1 MKKITIIS
9 IIFLFVVATV
19 FSDNSVG
26 KTDKEFS
33 VTKFAEKLTNTI
45 GKDGLEAG
53 LSLFAEVP
61 ESFVD
66 DYSINYLHA
75 SLLVSA
81 QKAIEAERIATV
93 LLKNNPD
100 NLDVLFLNVM
110 ICKLQGKLNQKR
122 NYLEAI
128 LRIDPMNSDANA
140 EMGNERMLA
149 KAYVDAKN
157 YYLKSFQKNPKYTA
171 GLFGFGQACYY
182 LGDFDEA
189 KAAFKSILSISPKE
203 DIAYSYLAKVDAE
216 TGNYDTAIEYI
227 LKAIEYNST
236 YYNYWI
242 DYGDYLRFSNKYT
255 EAADVFSKA
264 IELDPDYFLGYLYR
278 GGMYEYTEK
287 YDEALA
293 DYKKVVSINPQ
304 YYYAYESIGMLAWNK
319 KDWKECRMA
328 FLKAYEKN
336 PDNISYQLM
345 VSACYLREKNLTKNK
360 EFLNKMLKKYDRST
374 PEYVILRLYL
384 DGLGDADV
392 LRKVHSIESRNLRG
406 KLLYYMGLFY
416 DLNGSTEHAK
426 KLYLE
431 VKDMKAPMF
440 FEYRLCEW
448 ALAEY
453 GLQNL

>member
-1 MKKITIIS
+1 MRKFALILTIF
-9 IIFLFVVATV
+9 IFVATGV
-19 FSDNSVG
+19 FSENSSG
-26 KTDKEFS
+26 KVDKDFT
-33 VTKFAEKLTNTI
+33 VARFAEQLTDTI
-45 GKDGLEAG
+45 GKKGIEAG

-61 ESFVD
+61 ESFCD
-66 DYSINYLHA
+66 DYSINYMHA

-81 QKAIEAERIATV
+81 QKASEAEKIATD
-93 LLKNNPD
+93 LLKNNPK

-110 ICKLQGKLNQKR
+110 ICKQQGKLNQKR
-122 NYLEAI
+122 SYLEKI
-128 LRIDPMNSDANA
+128 LQIDPMNSDANA

-149 KAYVDAKN
+149 KSYADAKN
-157 YYLKSFQKNPKYTA
+157 YYFKSFQKNPKYTA

-182 LGDFDEA
+182 LGDFSEA
-189 KAAFKSILSISPKE
+189 KSAFKSIISISPKE

-216 TGNYDTAIEYI
+216 TGDYESAIGYI
-227 LKAIEYNST
+227 LKAIEYNPE

-242 DYGDYLRFSNKYT
+242 DYGDYLRFSTKYS
-255 EAADVFSKA
+255 EAAEVFSKA
-264 IELDPDYFLGYLYR
+264 IEIDPDYFLGYIYR

-293 DYKKVVSINPQ
+293 DYKKVVALNPQ
-304 YYYAYESIGMLAWNK
+304 YYYAYESIGMIAWKK
-319 KDWKECRMA
+319 KDWKECRNA
-328 FLKAYEKN
+328 FLRAYEKN
-336 PDNISYQLM
+336 PDNVSYQLM
-345 VSACYLREKNLTKNK
+345 VSACYLREKNQTKNK

-374 PEYVILRLYL
+374 PEYVVLRLYL
-384 DGLGDADV
+384 DGLGDADA
-392 LRKVHSIESRNLRG
+392 LRKVHSVESRNLRG

-416 DLNGSTEHAK
+416 DLNGGTEHAK

-453 GLQNL
+453 GLEIF